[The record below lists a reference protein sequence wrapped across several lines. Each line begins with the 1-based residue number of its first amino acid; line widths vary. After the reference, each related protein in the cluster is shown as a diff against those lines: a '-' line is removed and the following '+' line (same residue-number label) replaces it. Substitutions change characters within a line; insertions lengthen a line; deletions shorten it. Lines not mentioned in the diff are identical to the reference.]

1 MKGLSK
7 TLITMAAV
15 AMSLLGTVEAL
26 AQDTASDEEARA
38 RSYFTNLELVN
49 QDGETVRFFDDVLK
63 NKVVVIN
70 FIFTNCEGACP
81 LITHKL
87 TLVRDKLEGFIGKQI
102 RFVSL
107 SLDPQRDSPAALKKF
122 AKTQNA
128 DHEGW
133 VFPTGEPDHLDTI
146 IRKLGQYTD
155 DIDAHSTMML
165 AGNVSTA
172 HWIKI
177 LPQEQPP
184 AIAEKLRLLMDDGEA
199 T

>member
-1 MKGLSK
+1 MKRQSK
-7 TLITMAAV
+7 TLITLAAV
-15 AMSLLGTVEAL
+15 AMLVLGAVEAL

-38 RSYFTNLELVN
+38 RSYFTNLELIN
-49 QDGETVRFFDDVLK
+49 QDGQTVRFFDDVLK
-63 NKVVVIN
+63 DKVVVIN
-70 FIFTNCEGACP
+70 FIFSNCEGACP
-81 LITHKL
+81 LMTHKL
-87 TLVRDKLEGFIGKQI
+87 TLVRDKLEGFIGEQI
-102 RFVSL
+102 QFVSL

-133 VFPTGEPDHLDTI
+133 VFLTGDPDHLDTI
-146 IRKLGQYTD
+146 ISKLGQYTD
-155 DIDAHSTMML
+155 DIEAHSTMML

-199 T
+199 